1 MSVICVGDLCC
12 DLIVPY
18 GGMRAALARGDFS
31 KKTADSMLVRM
42 QCGGSVANVARNI
55 GKLSDP
61 ESRPLFITPLKLD
74 ELGLYLE
81 GEMEK
86 AGVDMSGAVPCD
98 RSNMYCIA
106 VLDESGERTMFCFVP
121 PWADYPHFTADSFRN
136 APKAERGD
144 IVFTSG
150 MAFLDDAANNAA
162 VLTFFKEQKE
172 HGATVIFDLNVRAE
186 SYGYAG
192 ERKASMEQMI
202 AMSDLVLGSGS
213 DEFSQVTGH
222 PGQMAAAEV
231 LMDRM
236 CGKDRSGRP
245 KTVIARDGADPIL
258 VMSSSGQQRD
268 TWIPVRPVKPVST
281 LGAGDAFDGAFIH
294 ALSGGSTV
302 QEATRAASDYAGRVI
317 SGQA

>member
-1 MSVICVGDLCC
+1 
-12 DLIVPY
+12 
-18 GGMRAALARGDFS
+18 
-31 KKTADSMLVRM
+31 
-42 QCGGSVANVARNI
+42 
-55 GKLSDP
+55 
-61 ESRPLFITPLKLD
+61 
-74 ELGLYLE
+74 
-81 GEMEK
+81 MEK